1 MSPPSPLVVWSGRVA
16 YEAARF
22 RRLLPTYLHIL
33 ASALF
38 LVYTAAHA
46 SLSIPSSAAP
56 PPRKRPDA
64 HDDDSVDEEQE
75 VVAESKEALKP
86 KDAILFP
93 LLAGLTLSSL
103 YFIIKWLEDPSTLN
117 KILSYYYLQVGV
129 VFGTKF
135 FKDAFVVVRSFFL
148 PNQYEESG
156 RLWRI
161 NRSKHRYDLVD
172 ANSDSEQAY
181 RKSHLPGRLHRLPI
195 STKVAD
201 RAWKF
206 RSLLYAKCSLNF
218 HIHKLSSIKVP
229 VDILDALAISTSLAV
244 VGFFTFL
251 YKPWYISNLIGF
263 TFCYSS
269 MQYMSPTTFWTGTLL
284 QSALFFYDIYFVFFT
299 PMMMAVATKVDVPIK
314 LLFPRPAQS
323 ERGIG
328 GLAILGLGD
337 IMIPGMMIA
346 HALRFD
352 LYLHYLRQSKTVEG
366 KLEKATYLPVS
377 GAWGER
383 FWVGRSVAGPD
394 LRAKAFPKTYFRA
407 GLVGY
412 SVSLIVTLLVMQISQ
427 HGQPALLYLVPGVL
441 SALWGTAAMKGEL
454 GQMWNY
460 TEDEEAAKP
469 NRPPN
474 QKKETSRQSVEEEN
488 KAVNLLG
495 SSKNIAPSLK
505 STAAGAENEE
515 LTTTSI
521 PSGDTDKP
529 PELEGESETSSE
541 PDSNPDSDTGFAT
554 PSSSHS
560 EKTEQQ
566 TSKLGKESKDKEQEC
581 RHLIWFS
588 IDFPPS
594 PPAFAVEEEAL
605 TKSEA
610 GAQALATP
618 SSDGAE
624 T

>member
-1 MSPPSPLVVWSGRVA
+1 MSSPSPLMVWAGRVA
-16 YEAARF
+16 DEAAWF

-38 LVYTAAHA
+38 LVYIAAHA

-56 PPRKRPDA
+56 PSRKRRDA
-64 HDDDSVDEEQE
+64 HDDESMDEEPE

-103 YFIIKWLEDPSTLN
+103 YFIIKWLDDPSTLN
-117 KILSYYYLQVGV
+117 KILSYYYLQIGAVC
-129 VFGTKF
+129 GTKF
-135 FKDAFVVVRSFFL
+135 FKDSFVVVRSFLL
-148 PNQYEESG
+148 PNQYEELG

-161 NRSKHRYDLVD
+161 NRSKHRYDLVGD
-172 ANSDSEQAY
+172 KSDSEQAY
-181 RKSHLPGRLHRLPI
+181 RKSPLPGRLHRLPI
-195 STKVAD
+195 PTKVAD
-201 RAWKF
+201 RVWKF

-269 MQYMSPTTFWTGTLL
+269 MQYMSPTTFWTGTLV

-299 PMMMAVATKVDVPIK
+299 PMMMTVATKVDIPIK
-314 LLFPRPAQS
+314 LLFPRPAFS
-323 ERGIG
+323 EGAIG
-328 GLAILGLGD
+328 GLSILGLGD

-352 LYLHYLRQSKTVEG
+352 LYLHYLKQSKTVEG
-366 KLEKATYLPVS
+366 KLEKAIYLPVS

-394 LRAKAFPKTYFRA
+394 LRAKAFPKTYFKA

-412 SVSLIVTLLVMQISQ
+412 SVSLIVTLLVMQILAC
-427 HGQPALLYLVPGVL
+427 GQPALLYLVPGVL

-454 GQMWNY
+454 DQMWNY

-474 QKKETSRQSVEEEN
+474 QKKETSRQSAEEEN
-488 KAVNLLG
+488 EAVNSLG
-495 SSKNIAPSLK
+495 SSKNIAARLK
-505 STAAGAENEE
+505 STVAGAENEE
-515 LTTTSI
+515 LATTSI
-521 PSGDTDKP
+521 PNEDTDKP
-529 PELEGESETSSE
+529 PELEGDSEAYSE
-541 PDSNPDSDTGFAT
+541 LDSNSESDTSFAT
-554 PSSSHS
+554 PSSSHT
-560 EKTEQQ
+560 EKTEQK
-566 TSKLGKESKDKEQEC
+566 TSALGKKSKDKEQEC

-594 PPAFAVEEEAL
+594 PPAFDVEEEAL
-605 TKSEA
+605 TRSDA
-610 GAQALATP
+610 GAQALAAS